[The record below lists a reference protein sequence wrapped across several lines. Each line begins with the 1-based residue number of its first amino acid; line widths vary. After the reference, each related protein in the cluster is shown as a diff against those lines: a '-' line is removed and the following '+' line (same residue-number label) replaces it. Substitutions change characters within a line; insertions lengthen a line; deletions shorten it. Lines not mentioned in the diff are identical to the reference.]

1 MRCVW
6 LLSFLLVV
14 MVVLV
19 HSEDH
24 ALPRY
29 WGKEAEDSPV
39 VLNLPRG
46 LEFQEHVHLFAEYEY
61 GPLVDTPPP
70 PPP

>member
-1 MRCVW
+1 
-6 LLSFLLVV
+6 
-14 MVVLV
+14 V

-61 GPLVDTPPP
+61 GPLVDPPP
-70 PPP
+70 PS